1 MCGMGGGGGGGMG
14 GGGLG
19 GGGLGFGGLDFGIGN
34 IGTGLSMGGG
44 GDGLVSAPVDS
55 LTKPIDPND
64 ITTEGDKKFLGSKP
78 GFSEKKMQ
86 ALANRSGKS
95 SLYIS

>member
-14 GGGLG
+14 GGGFG

-55 LTKPIDPND
+55 LTKPADPND
-64 ITTEGDKKFLGSKP
+64 ITEGRKQFLGSKP
-78 GFSEKKMQ
+78 GFDEKKMQ

>member
-1 MCGMGGGGGGGMG
+1 MGGGGGGGMG

-34 IGTGLSMGGG
+34 VGTGLSFGGG
-44 GDGLVSAPVDS
+44 GSDIVSAPVDS

>member
-1 MCGMGGGGGGGMG
+1 MCGMGGGGGGGGGGFG
-14 GGGLG
+14 GGGG
-19 GGGLGFGGLDFGIGN
+19 GFGGFDFGIGN
-34 IGTGLSMGGG
+34 VGTGLSFGGG
-44 GDGLVSAPVDS
+44 GDTVAAPIN
-55 LTKPIDPND
+55 PITNPTPS
-64 ITTEGDKKFLGSKP
+64 ITEGDKKFLGSKP

>member
-19 GGGLGFGGLDFGIGN
+19 GGGLGFGGFDFGIGN
-34 IGTGLSMGGG
+34 VGTGLSFGGG
-44 GDGLVSAPVDS
+44 GDTVAAPIN
-55 LTKPIDPND
+55 PITNP
-64 ITTEGDKKFLGSKP
+64 TPSVTEGDKKFLGSKP